1 MLTRNIDLSAI
12 LPNTMHID
20 HQVNQVRPNNIV
32 SSLNQFISP
41 CETDEDLLAKVEHI
55 MMELTK
61 IMDNIDVQQNT
72 QIVNMSN
79 NGLSNAHSLSNTIPL
94 FAQNSELGE
103 LWESSI
109 GGHVEDKEGR
119 ETKEIEKSR

>member
-1 MLTRNIDLSAI
+1 
-12 LPNTMHID
+12 
-20 HQVNQVRPNNIV
+20 
-32 SSLNQFISP
+32 
-41 CETDEDLLAKVEHI
+41 

-109 GGHVEDKEGR
+109 GGHVEEKDGR
-119 ETKEIEKSR
+119 EAREVEKSG